1 MDGPICRVLRSMYSA
16 VKSVVRCGADVSD
29 VITQMVGLRQ
39 GCVLSPCLCSLY
51 IADLP
56 EFLAQFGAQ
65 GVQLHEK
72 EVRVLLYADDGAL
85 VATSAGDLQLML
97 DALREYCA
105 KWRLFVNVKK
115 TKVIVFHS
123 RFVPKRDRC
132 ARFMFNAIG
141 LEQVESFKY
150 LGVLFSLKGRHK
162 FRECVDFRLE
172 QARRV
177 LGNVAASM

>member
-1 MDGPICRVLRSMYSA
+1 
-16 VKSVVRCGADVSD
+16 
-29 VITQMVGLRQ
+29 MVGLRQ

-72 EVRVLLYADDGAL
+72 VVRMLLYADDGAL

-97 DALREYCA
+97 DALREYYA
-105 KWRLFVNVKK
+105 KWRLFVNAKK

-123 RFVPKRDRC
+123 RFVPKRDRF
-132 ARFMFNAIG
+132 ARLCSMRLG
-141 LEQVESFKY
+141 LSRFVSA
-150 LGVLFSLKGRHK
+150 LISGSSRPG
-162 FRECVDFRLE
+162 
-172 QARRV
+172 
-177 LGNVAASM
+177 G